1 MHSFQRAIFQSIA
14 PSSLQKRTAR
24 YRKLLL
30 GVPPTFLLG
39 LEDPVKLFCG
49 RRIDAEYDT
58 LVIFPRMAGEYA
70 FLQLEHEEAELDVP
84 DGSTAASILDMCKLT
99 GSYRKYIVPIINGER
114 SSYDRVLKDA
124 DRMFMY
130 LLVG

>member
-1 MHSFQRAIFQSIA
+1 
-14 PSSLQKRTAR
+14 
-24 YRKLLL
+24 
-30 GVPPTFLLG
+30 
-39 LEDPVKLFCG
+39 
-49 RRIDAEYDT
+49 
-58 LVIFPRMAGEYA
+58 MAGEYA